1 MTVRFQSLVK
11 FETYRDEKRRRRKS
25 KIQFIIQFKFKVIKS
40 YLAKQNP
47 YILPEHKSYK
57 CFQDLTGIDRGI
69 LKDIRIQKN
78 IKYEY
83 SHLSQFKTELT

>member
-1 MTVRFQSLVK
+1 MTGRFQSLVK

-47 YILPEHKSYK
+47 YILPE